1 MSDENFTAPDPRF
14 SAFVFYQTQA
24 GVMFLGQVENP
35 QTGKTE
41 QDLKKAANVID
52 NLEMLREKT
61 RNNLNESEEKLL
73 KVALDKLRETYLA
86 VSES

>member
-1 MSDENFTAPDPRF
+1 MSEEKFEAPDPRF

-35 QTGKTE
+35 ATGKAE
-41 QDLKKAANVID
+41 LDLKKAANVID

-61 RNNLNESEEKLL
+61 RGNLNDSEKKLL
-73 KVALDKLRETYLA
+73 EVALEKLRESYLA
-86 VSES
+86 ASEL